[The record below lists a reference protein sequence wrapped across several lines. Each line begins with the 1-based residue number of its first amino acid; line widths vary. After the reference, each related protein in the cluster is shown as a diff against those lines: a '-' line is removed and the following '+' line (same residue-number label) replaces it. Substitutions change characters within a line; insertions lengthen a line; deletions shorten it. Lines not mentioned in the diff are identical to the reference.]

1 MKKLYK
7 LAKNKGCRVILEGD
21 GGDEIFGGYDYNVF
35 SYLKD
40 KFANKKNYQLKIFDS
55 LKNL

>member
-7 LAKNKGCRVILEGD
+7 LAKNKKGCRVILEGD

-35 SYLKD
+35 
-40 KFANKKNYQLKIFDS
+40 FHI
-55 LKNL
+55 

>member
-21 GGDEIFGGYDYNVF
+21 GGDEIFGGYDIMF
-35 SYLKD
+35 
-40 KFANKKNYQLKIFDS
+40 FHI
-55 LKNL
+55 